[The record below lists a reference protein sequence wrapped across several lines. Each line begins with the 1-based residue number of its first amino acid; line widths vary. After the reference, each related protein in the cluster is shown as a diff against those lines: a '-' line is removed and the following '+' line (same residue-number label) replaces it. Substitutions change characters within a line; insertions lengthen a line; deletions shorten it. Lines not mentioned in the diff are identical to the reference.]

1 VTISDLHESFKIK
14 EKIGIGTF
22 SEVFLARNR
31 KTRKL
36 FAIKKIS
43 KKKYLQTIKNVK
55 LLWNEIKIMKMLK
68 ENKHTITLYEV
79 HETEKAVYLVLEYL
93 RGGTL

>member
-1 VTISDLHESFKIK
+1 
-14 EKIGIGTF
+14 
-22 SEVFLARNR
+22 
-31 KTRKL
+31 
-36 FAIKKIS
+36 
-43 KKKYLQTIKNVK
+43 
-55 LLWNEIKIMKMLK
+55 MKMLK